1 MPQLEF
7 TAPIRC
13 YDGAYDSATQCVI
26 NAQAEALRQIRLKE
40 PEAWVTYHPA
50 EGTFVVHV
58 WGRPLSD
65 YCDTKGSALADA
77 LRRLS

>member
-1 MPQLEF
+1 MQLEF

-13 YDGAYDSATQCVI
+13 YDGAYDSASQRVLD
-26 NAQAEALRQIRLKE
+26 AQEEALCRIRLKE

-58 WGRPLSD
+58 CGRPLSD

-77 LRRLS
+77 LRRI